1 MIAVGN
7 TLLGLTALACFGVI
21 IFYGLA
27 AFRDK
32 SYHKYAAQLF
42 KVFAVF
48 VILLSAFFL
57 MQILNHNFEIE
68 YVYGYSSVNLDFFLL
83 FSTFWAGQV
92 GTFVLWLFFTVI
104 VGMFLLSVR
113 WEHKDKLI
121 FFFLLTAV
129 FLIVL
134 MLVKSPFTPLDT
146 DAMGVPP
153 EHLPLQDGRGLNP
166 LLQNFWMII
175 HPPIVFLGYVLIAV
189 PFAFA
194 LAALASGK
202 YSDWARKAFPW
213 SLMSLAVLGLGIF
226 LGGYWAYETLGWGG
240 YWAWDPVENSS
251 LIPWLTNLALVH
263 GLLMER
269 RNGSF
274 RKTNLALALISF
286 ILVIYGT
293 FLTRSGILQEFS
305 VHSFTEPGKIL
316 YWVMIIFM
324 AVFSVLS
331 AVLFV
336 RGLSSLKKKAAG
348 SDNQPW
354 YDTLMIIGSLFAI
367 LLAVLTWVGTS
378 WPVITTIYGNPASL
392 TQSFYNGIAL
402 PIAIIMAILTAIS
415 SLYLYVTRGKNY
427 FISRIIIAAVGALAG
442 TIIAIILGVH
452 IARHIALIYA
462 SVFAIFA
469 NLLSLAARPNKKI
482 TNLGGNLSHVGFGII
497 LIGFLGSTVFAQSS
511 GPIKLEGDKVTEV
524 MGLHCRF
531 LGLGDNFLSSDNRA
545 EIEVSAGT
553 GGYVAR
559 PAFYQDPYSGQTVI
573 NPYIRRDLLYDTYYS
588 PQQYFPKYTTLTL
601 SKGETNTAFGLD
613 IKFVDYKM
621 ESHTESGAMGVGA
634 SLEVTVED
642 SIYSVVPY
650 FPASVAGQG
659 LETYARIP
667 NSIYKIYL
675 DRILADDKMII
686 IDVVGIGDL
695 AVEVARKPLIN
706 LVWLGSVIIVLGS
719 IMAFFKRKRLAS
731 D

>member
-1 MIAVGN
+1 MILVGN
-7 TLLGLTALACFGVI
+7 TLLGLTALACLSTI
-21 IFYGLA
+21 IMYGLS
-27 AFRDK
+27 AFKDK
-32 SYHKYAAQLF
+32 SYHKYAAYLF
-42 KVFAVF
+42 IVFAVL
-48 VILLSAFFL
+48 VVLLSLFFL
-57 MQILNHNFEIE
+57 MQILNHNFAIE

-83 FSTFWAGQV
+83 LSTFWAGQV

-104 VGMFLLSVR
+104 VGLFLLRVK

-134 MLVKSPFTPLDT
+134 MLVKSPFKPLNT
-146 DAMGVPP
+146 EAMGIPP

-194 LAALASGK
+194 LAALAANNF
-202 YSDWARKAFPW
+202 SDWAKKSFPW
-213 SLMSLAVLGLGIF
+213 SLLSLGVLGLGIF

-269 RNGSF
+269 RSGAF

-305 VHSFTEPGKIL
+305 VHSFTEPGKVL
-316 YWVMIIFM
+316 YWIMIIFM
-324 AVFSVLS
+324 AAFTVLC
-331 AVLFV
+331 AVLFL
-336 RGLSSLKKKAAG
+336 RGMSALKKKTSESG
-348 SDNQPW
+348 SQPW
-354 YDTLMIIGSLFAI
+354 YETLMIIGALFAI

-378 WPVITTIYGNPASL
+378 WPVITTILGKPSNV
-392 TQSFYNGIAL
+392 TQTFYNSVAL

-415 SLYLYVTRGKNY
+415 SLYLYITRGKNY
-427 FISRIIIAAVGALAG
+427 FVARIIIAAVCALIGAIVAV
-442 TIIAIILGVH
+442 IMGVH
-452 IARHIALIYA
+452 VVRHIALIYA
-462 SVFAIFA
+462 SIFAIMA
-469 NLLSLAARPNKKI
+469 NLMALAAMPNKRLSNI
-482 TNLGGNLSHVGFGII
+482 GGNLSHMGFGII
-497 LIGFLGSTVFAQSS
+497 LIGFLASTVFAQSS
-511 GPIKLEGDKVTEV
+511 GVIKLRGNENTELL
-524 MGLHCRF
+524 GLNCRF
-531 LGLGDNFLSSDNRA
+531 LGLGDDFLSSDNRA
-545 EIEVSAGT
+545 EIEVTSKT
-553 GGYVAR
+553 GKYTAR
-559 PAFYQDPYSGQTVI
+559 PAFYQDPYSNQTVI
-573 NPYIRRDLLYDTYYS
+573 NPYIHKTLLYDTYYS

-601 SKGETNTAFGLD
+601 AKGDSNRAFGLD
-613 IKFVDYKM
+613 LKFTDYVM
-621 ESHTESGAMGVGA
+621 DSHDESGASRVGA
-634 SLEVTVED
+634 ALNVTVGD
-642 SIYSVVPY
+642 SVYTVIPY
-650 FPASVAGQG
+650 FLASTGRGGGEA
-659 LETYARIP
+659 YAKIP
-667 NSIYKIYL
+667 DSDYKIYL

-695 AVEVARKPLIN
+695 SLEVARKPLIN
-706 LVWLGSVIIVLGS
+706 LVWFGSIIIVLGS
-719 IMAFFKRKRLAS
+719 LLAFFKRKRLAS